1 MFKRDIIVN
10 LEAWAADSH
19 RKPLILR
26 GARQVGKTTVVNE
39 FGKQFDNY
47 LPLNLEK
54 QEAAKLFDLSVPL
67 KDLMP
72 LLFAHCGVIRKEGRT
87 LLFIDEIQNSAK
99 AISLLRYF
107 YEELPDIYVIAA
119 GSLLENIVDIHTSFP
134 VGRVQ
139 YLALRPC
146 SFREFLQAIQE
157 ETLLPVLA
165 QPEITSAFH
174 ERLMNLFNIYT
185 LIGGMPEVI
194 QLYAERRD
202 ILSLNNIYETLLQ
215 GYRDDVEKYTTGKLL
230 PDVVR
235 FLLKEGWHK
244 AGQSITL
251 GGFAGSSYKAREVGE
266 AFRLLEKAMLLELV
280 YPTTATEVPAT
291 SEIKRTPKLIWLD
304 TGLVNYAAQVQ
315 KQILGANDILDA
327 WRGMIAEQ
335 IVAQELLTL
344 TNKVSQKRNF
354 WVRGQNDS
362 SAEVDYIWVQ
372 ESSIFP
378 IEVKSGHN
386 AHLRSLHSF
395 MERSSQTVAFR
406 VWSQPY
412 SVNEVKTVQ
421 GKQFRLINLPFYLV
435 GELPDIIAKSI
446 LFFTSP
452 GLYHTRT
459 KRNPPDTGHQGT
471 PSLRL
476 R

>member
-244 AGQSITL
+244 AGQNITL

-446 LFFTSP
+446 
-452 GLYHTRT
+452 
-459 KRNPPDTGHQGT
+459 
-471 PSLRL
+471 
-476 R
+476 

>member
-1 MFKRDIIVN
+1 MFKRDILTN
-10 LEAWAADSH
+10 LEEWATDSH

-39 FGKQFDNY
+39 FGRQFDNY

-54 QEAAKLFDLSVPL
+54 QEASRLFDLPVPL

-72 LLFAHCGVIRKEGRT
+72 LLFAHCGVVRKEGRT

-107 YEELPDIYVIAA
+107 YEELPNIYVIAA
-119 GSLLENIVDIHTSFP
+119 GSLLENIVDIHSSFP

-146 SFREFLQAIQE
+146 SFREFLQAIHE

-165 QPEITSAFH
+165 QPEVTSAFH

-235 FLLKEGWHK
+235 FILKEGWHK

-251 GGFAGSSYKAREVGE
+251 GGFAGS
-266 AFRLLEKAMLLELV
+266 
-280 YPTTATEVPAT
+280 AT
-291 SEIKRTPKLIWLD
+291 SEIKRTPKLVWLD
-304 TGLVNYAAQVQ
+304 TGLVNYAAQIQ
-315 KQILGANDILDA
+315 KQVLGASDIMDA

-335 IVAQELLTL
+335 VVAQELLTL

-372 ESSIFP
+372 DSKIFP

-435 GELPDIIAKSI
+435 GELSRIISTKVFLNKS
-446 LFFTSP
+446 F
-452 GLYHTRT
+452 
-459 KRNPPDTGHQGT
+459 NP
-471 PSLRL
+471 SAIR
-476 R
+476 

>member
-185 LIGGMPEVI
+185 LIGGI

-446 LFFTSP
+446 
-452 GLYHTRT
+452 
-459 KRNPPDTGHQGT
+459 
-471 PSLRL
+471 
-476 R
+476 

>member
-1 MFKRDIIVN
+1 MFKRDILTN
-10 LEAWAADSH
+10 LEEWATDSH

-39 FGKQFDNY
+39 FGRQFDNY

-54 QEAAKLFDLSVPL
+54 QEASRLFDLPVPL

-72 LLFAHCGVIRKEGRT
+72 LLFAHCGVVRKEGRT

-107 YEELPDIYVIAA
+107 YEELPNIYVIAA
-119 GSLLENIVDIHTSFP
+119 GSLLENIVDIHSSFP

-146 SFREFLQAIQE
+146 SFREFLQAIHE
-157 ETLLPVLA
+157 ETLLPVLV
-165 QPEITSAFH
+165 QPEVTSAFH

-235 FLLKEGWHK
+235 FILKEGWHK

-280 YPTTATEVPAT
+280 YPTTATDVPAT
-291 SEIKRTPKLIWLD
+291 SEIKRTPKLVWLD
-304 TGLVNYAAQVQ
+304 TGLVNYAAQIQ
-315 KQILGANDILDA
+315 KQVLGASDIMDA

-335 IVAQELLTL
+335 VVAQELLTL

-372 ESSIFP
+372 DSKIFP

-435 GELPDIIAKSI
+435 GELSRIISTKVFLNKS
-446 LFFTSP
+446 F
-452 GLYHTRT
+452 
-459 KRNPPDTGHQGT
+459 NPSATQINN
-471 PSLRL
+471 
-476 R
+476 

>member
-1 MFKRDIIVN
+1 MFKRDILTN
-10 LEAWAADSH
+10 LEEWATDSH

-39 FGKQFDNY
+39 FSKQFDNY

-54 QEAAKLFDLSVPL
+54 QEASRLFDLPVPL

-72 LLFAHCGVIRKEGRT
+72 LLFAHCGVVRKEGRT

-107 YEELPDIYVIAA
+107 YEELPNIYVIAA
-119 GSLLENIVDIHTSFP
+119 GSLLENIVDIHSSFP

-146 SFREFLQAIQE
+146 SFREFLQAIHE

-165 QPEITSAFH
+165 QPEVTSAFH

-235 FLLKEGWHK
+235 FILKEGWHK

-280 YPTTATEVPAT
+280 YPTTATDVPAT
-291 SEIKRTPKLIWLD
+291 SEIKRTPKLVWLD
-304 TGLVNYAAQVQ
+304 TGLVNYAAQIQ
-315 KQILGANDILDA
+315 KQVLGASDIMDA

-335 IVAQELLTL
+335 VVAQELLTL

-372 ESSIFP
+372 DSKIFP

-435 GELPDIIAKSI
+435 GELSRIISTKVFQNKS
-446 LFFTSP
+446 F
-452 GLYHTRT
+452 
-459 KRNPPDTGHQGT
+459 NP
-471 PSLRL
+471 SAIR
-476 R
+476 

>member
-1 MFKRDIIVN
+1 MFKRDILTN
-10 LEAWAADSH
+10 LEEWATDSH

-39 FGKQFDNY
+39 FGRQFDNY

-54 QEAAKLFDLSVPL
+54 QEASRLFDLPVPL

-72 LLFAHCGVIRKEGRT
+72 LLFAHCGVVRKEGRT

-107 YEELPDIYVIAA
+107 YEELPNIYVIAA
-119 GSLLENIVDIHTSFP
+119 GSLLENIVDIHSSFP

-146 SFREFLQAIQE
+146 SFREFLQAIHE

-165 QPEITSAFH
+165 QPEVTSAFH

-235 FLLKEGWHK
+235 FILKEGWHK

-280 YPTTATEVPAT
+280 YPTTATDVPAT
-291 SEIKRTPKLIWLD
+291 SEIKRTPKLVWID
-304 TGLVNYAAQVQ
+304 TGLVNYAAQIQ
-315 KQILGANDILDA
+315 KQVLGASDIMDA

-335 IVAQELLTL
+335 VVAQELLTL

-372 ESSIFP
+372 DSKIFP

-435 GELPDIIAKSI
+435 GELSRIISTKVFLNKS
-446 LFFTSP
+446 F
-452 GLYHTRT
+452 
-459 KRNPPDTGHQGT
+459 NP
-471 PSLRL
+471 SAIR
-476 R
+476 